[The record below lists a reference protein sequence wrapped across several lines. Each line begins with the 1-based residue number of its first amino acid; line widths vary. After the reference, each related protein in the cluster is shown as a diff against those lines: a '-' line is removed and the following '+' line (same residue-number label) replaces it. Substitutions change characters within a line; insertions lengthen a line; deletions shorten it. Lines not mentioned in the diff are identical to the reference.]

1 MWRSDVASARAGVA
15 SRTDRPVAGIVTQAL
30 YGLGAVSSGIKM
42 RALSSFLLLY
52 YNQVLGLSPT
62 RVSLVITAILIFDA
76 ICDPVV
82 GHFSDRF
89 RSPWG
94 RRHPF
99 MYMSAAPLAV
109 GFFLLWNPPRGLDA
123 SSTLWWLFGCL
134 LVIRV
139 ADTFFELPS
148 AALAPELIEDYDGRT
163 RIVNFRIFFRTVA
176 GLLVTVLGLE
186 VFMRK
191 RPDGSGGATEQSGYF
206 GFSLTMSLI
215 MFAVIIVSAVA
226 THRFIPY
233 LRAPAAPHALATKP
247 GKDRQTFWNDAR
259 GILRNRSAL
268 AMLGVGAFQSIAAGT
283 KTGLD
288 LYFGLYFWELTQAQL
303 SLMATLGAAGALI
316 GAFAVGYVS
325 RRLGK
330 RRGTIT
336 CYTLGLVNGVVP
348 VALRLLGLMPAN
360 GSEALFVI
368 LSAEAFFLG
377 MLYVMSAVMM
387 NSMLADVVE
396 DVAVDTGQRSE
407 GLLFS
412 ADQFFTKAVSGLG
425 VMISGGVLAAI
436 AFPRDAKPGAV
447 DPDMVQRL
455 GLLYLPTVVGMTLM
469 AIGLLFVY
477 RIDRARHEGNLASLR
492 SLEHDHDRLTPELT
506 PLAS

>member
-1 MWRSDVASARAGVA
+1 MSNSEASRAGE
-15 SRTDRPVAGIVTQAL
+15 RPTAGFITQAL

-42 RALSSFLLLY
+42 RALSAFLLLY

-62 RVSLVITAILIFDA
+62 SVSVVITVILVFDA

-82 GHFSDRF
+82 GHLSDRF

-99 MYMSAAPLAV
+99 MYLSAAPLAV
-109 GFFLLWNPPRGLDA
+109 GFFLLWNPPGGLADNVLLA
-123 SSTLWWLFGCL
+123 WLLGCL
-134 LVIRV
+134 LLIRV

-148 AALAPELIEDYDGRT
+148 AALAPELVEDYDGRT
-163 RIVNFRIFFRTVA
+163 RIVNFRIFFRTIA

-186 VFMRK
+186 VFMRE
-191 RPDGSGGATEQSGYF
+191 RPDGSGGATESAGYF

-215 MFAVIIVSAVA
+215 MFAVILISAAA
-226 THRFIPY
+226 THRFIPF
-233 LRAPAAPHALATKP
+233 LRRPTPQ
-247 GKDRQTFWNDAR
+247 GRSGGTFWADTR

-268 AMLGVGAFQSIAAGT
+268 VMLGVGGFQSVAAGA

-288 LYFGLYFWELTQAQL
+288 LYFGLYFWELSQAQL
-303 SLMATLGAAGALI
+303 SLMATLGAAGALC
-316 GAFAVGYVS
+316 GALTVGLVS
-325 RRLGK
+325 RKLGK

-336 CYTLGLVNGVVP
+336 CYTLGLLNGVIP
-348 VALRLLGLMPAN
+348 IALRLLDLMPRN
-360 GSEALFVI
+360 GSDALFAI
-368 LSAEAFFLG
+368 LASEAFFLG
-377 MLYVMSAVMM
+377 LFYVMSAVMM

-396 DVAVDTGQRSE
+396 DVAVGTGQRSE

-425 VMISGGVLAAI
+425 VMVSGGVLSLI

-447 DPDMVQRL
+447 DPTMIYGL
-455 GLLYLPTVVGMTLM
+455 GLLYLPTVIGMTLV
-469 AIGLLFVY
+469 AIGLLFLY
-477 RIDRARHEGNLASLR
+477 KIDRKQHERNLAILH
-492 SLEHDHDRLTPELT
+492 LNEADEGHVQPELVPIT
-506 PLAS
+506 L

>member
-1 MWRSDVASARAGVA
+1 MSRSDAVPGSADGGRPTAGLL
-15 SRTDRPVAGIVTQAL
+15 TQAL

-62 RVSLVITAILIFDA
+62 RVSLVITLILVFDA
-76 ICDPVV
+76 VCDPIV
-82 GHFSDRF
+82 GHLSDRF

-109 GFFLLWNPPRGLDA
+109 GFFLLWNPPAGLDA
-123 SSTLWWLFGCL
+123 GWTLAWLFGCL

-163 RIVNFRIFFRTVA
+163 RIVNFRIFFRTIA
-176 GLLVTVLGLE
+176 GLLVTVLALQ
-186 VFMRK
+186 VFMPE
-191 RPDGSGGATEQSGYF
+191 RPDGTGGATEQAGYF
-206 GFSLTMSLI
+206 GFSLTMSAI
-215 MFAVIIVSAVA
+215 MFVVIIVSAAA

-233 LRAPAAPHALATKP
+233 LRTPPPAVP
-247 GKDRQTFWNDAR
+247 GQRSFWSDAR

-268 AMLGVGAFQSIAAGT
+268 AMLGVGAFQSVAAGT

-288 LYFGLYFWELTQAQL
+288 LYFGLYFWELSQAQL
-303 SLMATLGAAGALI
+303 SVMATLGAVGALI
-316 GAFAVGYVS
+316 GAVAVGFVS
-325 RRLGK
+325 RKLGK
-330 RRGTIT
+330 RTGTIT
-336 CYTLGLVNGVVP
+336 CYTLGLLNGVIP

-360 GSEALFVI
+360 GSDALFAI
-368 LSAEAFFLG
+368 LATEAFFLG
-377 MLYVMSAVMM
+377 ALYVMSAVMM

-396 DVAVDTGQRSE
+396 DVAVQSGQRSE
-407 GLLFS
+407 ALLFS

-447 DPDMVQRL
+447 DPELIHRL
-455 GLLYLPTVVGMTLM
+455 GLLYLPTVVGMTLV

-477 RIDRARHEGNLASLR
+477 RIDRTRHEHNLASLQAMER
-492 SLEHDHDRLTPELT
+492 DETRLAPD
-506 PLAS
+506 LAPIVS